1 MDKLMDNPWFIKV
14 LALVLAIL
22 LYSSIPHPGKKLTD
36 VYVPGEEKTETIAD
50 FPVKAYYDTE
60 NLVVSGI
67 PDTVDIQLKG
77 PITHI
82 QTAKALRNFEVYVDL
97 RDAQIGRQKVKFQVR
112 DLSDKIKATVKPE
125 FIYVTVQEKVTREF
139 KVDAEFSRSQI
150 ADGYTAGQPIVEPN
164 NVKITGAKS
173 LVDRISYV
181 KATIEEGQK
190 LNETISR
197 NAEIQVLDKNLNK
210 LAVTVEPA
218 TVKVTIPIKENSKKV
233 PISVVQKGTP
243 QEGVTIDKIEP
254 ETREAV
260 ISANDDVLKNID
272 SVRVEVDVSKITDN
286 TTLNLPVIISNGVIK
301 VSPQMVKV
309 KVTVSKA
316 EETTVTQAEETTVT
330 KVPIKLRG
338 LADNYDA
345 EMDDPN
351 NQMINI
357 LVNGPSAALKSIG
370 PKDFDVFVD
379 LSNLDEGS
387 HEVNIHVEG
396 PSDLDWK
403 PEQSSAKITIKNN
416 A

>member
-1 MDKLMDNPWFIKV
+1 MDKLMDNRWFIKG
-14 LALVLAIL
+14 LALVLAVL

-36 VYVPGEEKTETIAD
+36 VYVPGGEKTEEIAE

-60 NLVVSGI
+60 NLVISGI
-67 PDTVDIQLKG
+67 PDTVDITLKG

-97 RDAQIGRQKVKFQVR
+97 RDAQIGRQKVKFKVR
-112 DLSDKIKATVKPE
+112 DLSDKIKATIKPE
-125 FIYVTVQEKVTREF
+125 FVYVTVQEKVTKEF
-139 KVDAEFSRSQI
+139 KVEAEFNRNQI
-150 ADGYTAGQPIVEPN
+150 ADGYAAGEPVVEPN
-164 NVKITGAKS
+164 KVKITGAKS
-173 LVDRISYV
+173 LIDRISYV
-181 KATIEEGQK
+181 KAAIEEGQK
-190 LNETISR
+190 LKETISR
-197 NAEIQVLDKNLNK
+197 SADIQVLDNNLNK
-210 LAVTVEPA
+210 LDVTVEPA
-218 TVKVTIPIKENSKKV
+218 AVKVTIPVKENNKKV

-243 QEGVTIDKIEP
+243 QAGVTIKKIEL

-286 TTLNLPVIISNGVIK
+286 TTLDLPVIISNGVIK

-309 KVTVSKA
+309 KVTVSK
-316 EETTVTQAEETTVT
+316 EEEKTVT
-330 KVPIKLRG
+330 KVPITIRG
-338 LADNYDA
+338 LAENFEA

-357 LVNGPSAALKSIG
+357 LVNGPSSALRAIG

-379 LSNLDEGS
+379 LSDLDEGS

-396 PSDLDWK
+396 PSDLDWR
-403 PEQSSAKITIKNN
+403 PDQSSAKITIKNN